1 MFLKISVTM
10 SVIRF
15 GVYGKLSLRYIGSF
29 EILEQVGKASYRL
42 ALPPSLEAVHNVF
55 HVSQLR
61 KYVRDESRV
70 LDHTELELRPDLS
83 YTEQLIAILD

>member
-15 GVYGKLSLRYIGSF
+15 GVCRKLSLRYIGSF
-29 EILEQVGKASYRL
+29 EILEQVGKVAYSL
-42 ALPPSLEAVHNVF
+42 ALSPSLEGVHNVF

-61 KYVRDESRV
+61 KYVRDERHV

-83 YTEQLIAILD
+83 YIEQLIAI